1 MNSKHNGAGS
11 ALVVIDVQTCFTTPS
26 GAYDVAQDDNVGAFY
41 ARVNDIVIP
50 NIRRL
55 LDAYHDAAQPVYF
68 TEMGSLRADGGD
80 LPRPLRRANA
90 ESLARTGRVLIPA
103 LDNMDARTDVRVAPC
118 EGDVVLR
125 KTTTGTLASSPLA
138 QNLRALGVSR
148 VAVVGIVTDCCVAQ
162 TSRELADQDFEVT
175 VIEDACASYVP
186 AHHQA
191 VLEIFQNFYG
201 AVTSTTEALV
211 LPAVD
216 EGQGGRKQD

>member
-1 MNSKHNGAGS
+1 MNSKRNGATS
-11 ALVVIDVQTCFTTPS
+11 ALVIIDVQTCFTTPT
-26 GAYDVAQDDNVGAFY
+26 GAFDAGQKDDSAAFY
-41 ARVNDIVIP
+41 VRVNDLVIP
-50 NIRRL
+50 NIKRL
-55 LDAYHDAAQPVYF
+55 LDSYRRAACPVYF

-90 ESLARTGRVLIPA
+90 ASLARTGRVLIPA
-103 LDNMDARTDVRVAPC
+103 LDDDNARTDVRIAPRT
-118 EGDVVLR
+118 GDVVLR

-138 QNLRALGVSR
+138 QNLRALGIDH

-162 TSRELADQDFEVT
+162 TSRELADQDFDVT

-201 AVTSTTEALV
+201 SVDSTTAALA
-211 LPAVD
+211 LCDANS
-216 EGQGGRKQD
+216 R